1 VEPPSTS
8 PIGRTAASALCVFL
22 LNHTAADAATVS
34 KRSGGVLINK
44 GSSFIPLGA
53 DAELAPGQQIM
64 VQRGGSASIVYAN
77 NCVVRLGS
85 GVWFVQAVSPCTNS
99 TTEID
104 FTGRM
109 NQATPST
116 EPTDVTPYV
125 LGGVA
130 VAGGAAAAIV
140 LTQNKDKAAS
150 P

>member
-1 VEPPSTS
+1 MSTVRRIAVSTLCACLLS
-8 PIGRTAASALCVFL
+8 PVAAA
-22 LNHTAADAATVS
+22 AATVS

-44 GSSFIPLGA
+44 GSGFVTLQG
-53 DAELAPGQQIM
+53 DAELASGRQVM
-64 VQRGGSASIVYAN
+64 VQPGGSASILYAS

-85 GVWFVQAVSPCTNS
+85 GLWFVQAASPCAS
-99 TTEID
+99 GTTEID

-109 NQATPST
+109 NQATPPT
-116 EPTDVTPYV
+116 EPTDVTPYII
-125 LGGVA
+125 GGVA